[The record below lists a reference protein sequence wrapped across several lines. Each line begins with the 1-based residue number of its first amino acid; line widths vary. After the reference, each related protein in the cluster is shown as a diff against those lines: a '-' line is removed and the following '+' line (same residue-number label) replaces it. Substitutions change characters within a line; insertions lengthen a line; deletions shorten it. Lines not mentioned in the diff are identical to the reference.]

1 MFLDYISF
9 LQEKG
14 MSQNTIISHM
24 NDIKSFLKEM
34 NLESNDYVTA
44 ADIRKWV
51 NEMLTPTEGKAL
63 AVSTINRRLNSLRS
77 YYAWAVKN
85 NRLQQNPM
93 LDIRD
98 LKSADDDSEKIM
110 WLTEDEFE
118 DLLYIILKAPILNSF
133 KCSTLTN

>member
-1 MFLDYISF
+1 MFLNYISF

-14 MSQNTIISHM
+14 MSQNTIISYM

-51 NEMLTPTEGKAL
+51 NEMLNPTDVKPL

-85 NRLQQNPM
+85 E
-93 LDIRD
+93 IVAA
-98 LKSADDDSEKIM
+98 KSHDRYPGFKI
-110 WLTEDEFE
+110 
-118 DLLYIILKAPILNSF
+118 S
-133 KCSTLTN
+133 

>member
-1 MFLDYISF
+1 MFFNYISF

-14 MSQNTIISHM
+14 MSQNTIISYM

-63 AVSTINRRLNSLRS
+63 AVSTNNRRLNS
-77 YYAWAVKN
+77 
-85 NRLQQNPM
+85 
-93 LDIRD
+93 
-98 LKSADDDSEKIM
+98 
-110 WLTEDEFE
+110 
-118 DLLYIILKAPILNSF
+118 
-133 KCSTLTN
+133 